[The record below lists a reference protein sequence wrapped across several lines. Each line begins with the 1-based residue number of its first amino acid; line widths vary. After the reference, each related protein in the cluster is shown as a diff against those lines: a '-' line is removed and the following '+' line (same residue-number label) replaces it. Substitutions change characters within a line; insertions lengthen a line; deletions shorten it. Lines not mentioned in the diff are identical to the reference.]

1 MSLLD
6 QIQPISKEMIPVRLL
21 LKAPI
26 QWTQLTGE
34 IGLDNVITDKSL
46 HRPQLALAGFVGL
59 FTFHRVQIFGNTEIY
74 FPNYAGSAAKSW
86 SNDGVA
92 ENNSTQGTAILSA
105 GLQTATT
112 AISSITIGNYTTP
125 DKLAQYTTAYLY
137 GIKNS

>member
-59 FTFHRVQIFGNTEIY
+59 FTFHRDRKSTRLNSSHSSVSRM
-74 FPNYAGSAAKSW
+74 PSSA
-86 SNDGVA
+86 
-92 ENNSTQGTAILSA
+92 
-105 GLQTATT
+105 
-112 AISSITIGNYTTP
+112 
-125 DKLAQYTTAYLY
+125 
-137 GIKNS
+137 

>member
-74 FPNYAGSAAKSW
+74 YLQSLTAEERIKSFKTL
-86 SNDGVA
+86 S
-92 ENNSTQGTAILSA
+92 ESTVLS
-105 GLQTATT
+105 QT
-112 AISSITIGNYTTP
+112 S
-125 DKLAQYTTAYLY
+125 
-137 GIKNS
+137 